1 MIRSYKVQSAIAV
14 LISVGF
20 ALFVRPGEAQKPKSD
35 KQPPPKPRSIGGL
48 VPIVGH
54 AVGFAETGPLRE
66 LIARNPQFDS
76 ALVGEGDE
84 INELNSG
91 DFGKPNPNAP
101 PQKDGALQSSFPK
114 GKRLN

>member
-1 MIRSYKVQSAIAV
+1 MKAQSAIAV
-14 LISVGF
+14 LTLIGF

-35 KQPPPKPRSIGGL
+35 NHPPSKPQSLGRL

-76 ALVGEGDE
+76 ALVGEGEE

-101 PQKDGALQSSFPK
+101 PQRDGALQSSFPR
-114 GKRLN
+114 G